1 MSLLEPPLF
10 LPMLA
15 PSIFALPLLVS
26 RVLVAYAQGT
36 DVVCLPE
43 YAWVC
48 TIQIRYTHDASFK
61 LTLYVQMTNS
71 LGQNP
76 CLVTSWLWTP
86 CNGLGNSESHVPA
99 FIYLNPVSYI
109 IKRLP
114 C

>member
-1 MSLLEPPLF
+1 MSLLELPLF

-15 PSIFALPLLVS
+15 PLIFALPLLVS
-26 RVLVAYAQGT
+26 QVLVAYAQGT

-109 IKRLP
+109 MK
-114 C
+114 